1 MQLLQSL
8 QLSDNRTI
16 GIMLISLGALF
27 FFLGIIFLLDRGLLA
42 LGNLLFLAYKKILFF
57 SGFPFLIGF
66 QTTLA
71 FFNPIKHPAV

>member
-16 GIMLISLGALF
+16 GIMLISLGSLF

-42 LGNLLFLAYKKILFF
+42 LGNLLFLAY
-57 SGFPFLIGF
+57 
-66 QTTLA
+66 
-71 FFNPIKHPAV
+71 